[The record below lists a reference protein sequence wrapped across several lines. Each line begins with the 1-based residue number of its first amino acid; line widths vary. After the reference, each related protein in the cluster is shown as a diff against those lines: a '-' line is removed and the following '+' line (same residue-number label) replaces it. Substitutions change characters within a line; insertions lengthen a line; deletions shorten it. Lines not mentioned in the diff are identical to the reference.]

1 MKDLNSSIKLE
12 QEIQQS
18 LSLPNEI
25 RLLSFIGRGR
35 RSFAYKVKFDGELAV
50 IKIYRDEFIKKYA
63 KKCDLDIAEFEYE
76 RNTKLYN
83 IEKIQQYIAKPY
95 KVFNKTS
102 PYTHSFV
109 QEFIEGITLKQL
121 ISELGY
127 LPQEVLE
134 AGYDIVRNAESN
146 YIHDLDI
153 SVGNI
158 LVVKQGE
165 KWLPKLYDFN
175 ILPQHMNPPNI
186 FLATAIRCGIRKKS
200 YRDYRSLK
208 NWERRG
214 KQKLWVGRN

>member
-1 MKDLNSSIKLE
+1 MKDLNLSIKLE
-12 QEIQQS
+12 KELQQS
-18 LSLPNEI
+18 LSLPSEI
-25 RLLSFIGRGR
+25 KLLDFIGRGR
-35 RSFAYKVKFDGELAV
+35 RSFAYKAKYNGELAV
-50 IKIYRDEFIKKYA
+50 IKIYRDEYIKKYFN
-63 KKCDLDIAEFEYE
+63 KCNIDIAEFEFE

-83 IEKIQQYIAKPY
+83 IEKIRQYIAKPY
-95 KVFNKTS
+95 KVFSKTS
-102 PYTHSFV
+102 AYTHSFV

-127 LPQEVLE
+127 LPIEVLE
-134 AGYDIVRNAESN
+134 AGYEIVRNAESN
-146 YIHDLDI
+146 NIHDLDI

-165 KWLPKLYDFN
+165 IWLPKLYDFN

-186 FLATAIRCGIRKKS
+186 FLATALRCGLRKKS

-214 KQKLWVGRN
+214 KQKYWIGRN